1 MPTVLRLDGYRFF
14 FYSDEGQEP
23 PHVHVTRSGK
33 SAKFWLDEVELAR
46 SAGYTV
52 TEINET
58 WHIVIDNR
66 SFLKEK
72 WDEFHRSLE
81 EN

>member
-1 MPTVLRLDGYRFF
+1 MPTVLRVDGYRFF
-14 FYSDEGQEP
+14 FYSDEGHEP
-23 PHVHVTRSGK
+23 PHVHVTGGGK

-46 SAGYTV
+46 STGYTV
-52 TEINET
+52 TELNAI
-58 WHIVIDNR
+58 WHIVRDR
-66 SFLKEK
+66 RTFLKEK